1 MDVKEILP
9 KEGVVMTSQKLVNAL
24 ALFSVL
30 GGLLIIL
37 TQVWF
42 YVTPDSIYA
51 TYLDQVG
58 YIFVLLGAIGLYFGQ
73 FKNLGTFGLFS
84 FIFLIIGLSLW
95 LGVKWYQSF
104 LIEDLLAF
112 DSKVLDSLPT
122 GFIGHML
129 SVYLLL
135 IGVLLYGIANAWK
148 GVRWAGWL
156 LIIAAVAE
164 LIPFGTYVAQLIAGI
179 GFAWLGITVRKNV
192 KEEPGKLV

>member
-1 MDVKEILP
+1 
-9 KEGVVMTSQKLVNAL
+9 MTSQKLVNAL

-30 GGLLIIL
+30 GGLLIIV
-37 TQVWF
+37 TQAWF
-42 YVTPDSIYA
+42 FVTPDSIYA

-58 YIFVLLGAIGLYFGQ
+58 YIFILLGAIGLYFGQ
-73 FKNLGTFGLFS
+73 FKNLGAFGLFS

-122 GFIGHML
+122 GFIGHMF

-135 IGVLLYGIANAWK
+135 FGVLLYGIANAWK

-156 LIIAAVAE
+156 LIIASVAE
-164 LIPFGTYVAQLIAGI
+164 VIPFGTYVAQLIAGI